1 MNAKRICCAAVTG
14 LFSLGALAAQASAA
28 APTAAE
34 VMKGYQELA
43 YLVFGQALQKANEL
57 DKAVDGLL
65 ANPTTQT
72 LVAAR
77 EAWKA
82 ARPPYQLSEGF
93 RFGNKIVDDWEGRVN
108 SWPLDEGLIDYV
120 DQTSYGETKDENPA
134 YTANII
140 AHPKVTIGKETL
152 DATKIDKALI
162 KKLNKFMEVDANVG
176 TGYHAVEFLLWGQD
190 LNGTGPGA
198 GNRPA
203 TDFDLKACTGGN
215 CDRRRDYLKA
225 ATSLLVDDLKEMT
238 DDWASN
244 GAARAELA
252 AKSDTEQLATIL
264 TGLGSLSYG
273 ELAGERMKLGV
284 LLHDPE
290 EEHDCFSDN
299 THNSHYWD
307 VQGIIGIWNG
317 EYRGEKKQNFPSIAA
332 LAREKAPEAA
342 KRVDDAFATTLAKA
356 QAMKDKA
363 EKGGMAYDQM
373 LAAGNAEGNKLILD
387 TVDALIAQTRAV
399 EAVVAALGLTIKVE
413 GSDSLD
419 KASQV
424 GAK

>member
-1 MNAKRICCAAVTG
+1 MNARRICCAAVAG
-14 LFSLGALAAQASAA
+14 ILAIGAGIGSAGAA
-28 APTAAE
+28 APSTPQI
-34 VMKGYQELA
+34 MKGYGDLAHHVFSQALHKAQEL
-43 YLVFGQALQKANEL
+43 
-57 DKAVDGLL
+57 DRAVDSFL
-65 ANPTTQT
+65 AEPNAKS
-72 LVAAR
+72 LAAAR
-77 EAWKA
+77 DAWKA
-82 ARPPYQLSEGF
+82 SRPPYQLSEGF

-120 DQTSYGETKDENPA
+120 DKSSYGETKDENPA

-140 AHPKVTIGKETL
+140 ANPIVNLGSESL
-152 DATKIDKALI
+152 DASKIDKALI
-162 KKLNKFMEVDANVG
+162 KKLNSLMEVQANVG
-176 TGYHAVEFLLWGQD
+176 TGYHAIEFLLWGQD

-198 GNRPA
+198 GNRPP

-215 CDRRRDYLKA
+215 CERRRDYLKA
-225 ATSLLVDDLKEMT
+225 AVTLLVDDLKEMA
-238 DDWASN
+238 DNWGEN
-244 GAARAELA
+244 GAARTELA
-252 AKSDTEQLATIL
+252 AKPDAEQLATIL

-317 EYRGEKKQNFPSIAA
+317 EYRGDVKAAFPSIAA
-332 LAREKAPEAA
+332 LAREKAPDAA
-342 KRVDDAFATTLAKA
+342 KRVDDAFAVTLSKV

-363 EKGGMAYDQM
+363 DKGGMAYDQM
-373 LAAGNAEGNKLILD
+373 LASGNAEGSKLILE
-387 TVDALIAQTRAV
+387 TVDALVAQTRAI
-399 EAVVAALGLTIKVE
+399 EGVVAALGLSVKVE

-419 KASQV
+419 NASAV
-424 GAK
+424 APK